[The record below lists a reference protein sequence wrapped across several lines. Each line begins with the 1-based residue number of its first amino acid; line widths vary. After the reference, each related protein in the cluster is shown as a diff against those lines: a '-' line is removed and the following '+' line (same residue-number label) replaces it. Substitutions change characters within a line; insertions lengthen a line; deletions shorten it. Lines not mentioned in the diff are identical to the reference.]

1 MMPTGHGLQDA
12 ALRMLPTGRCPQDT
26 AGLIVLYGMSSPDE
40 GRDGE
45 DREGLGER
53 QQSACFLE
61 ICRERITQAAP
72 QLCLP
77 CERFTAELKHGHFTE
92 VIPVGH
98 INLAFSQDEKPQDK
112 DPDEDKAPKDS
123 KSKGKK
129 KKKKKSKKEKEPVKT
144 VGLFQLFR
152 YATCPEV
159 LLMLIALVCAAIH
172 GAALPLMCVVFG
184 KMTDSF
190 VQSGQQFNFTGNFS
204 AIPYNFTTNSTDS
217 CVTIPGVDI
226 EENMTLYAYY
236 FVGIGAGVLLLGT
249 FQVMLFLLTA
259 TRQTKRIREKY
270 FHAVLHQQMA
280 WFDTHPIGELN
291 TRLTDDINTIND
303 GLGDKICIF
312 VQFFCRF
319 LAGIII
325 GFIFGWKLTLVIMS
339 VSPLLAGSAAVWSKI
354 LATLTSKELSA
365 YAKAGAVAEEILV
378 AIRTV
383 VAFNGQK
390 KAVEKYEA
398 NLVEAKNFGVK
409 KAITTNV
416 SMGITQ
422 FFIFAT
428 YALAFWYGTKLSVD
442 EPENYSIGKVITV
455 FFSVM
460 IGAFSLG
467 QGAPN
472 LESVA
477 KARGA
482 AYAIYNTID
491 MPRPIDS
498 SSKDGFK
505 PDIVKGDIEFKN
517 IHFSY
522 PSRKDVKIL
531 QGMSLKVPR
540 GKTIALVGAS
550 GCGKSTTIQL
560 LQRFYD
566 PDAGEVTLDGR
577 DIRTLN
583 VRWLRENMGIVS
595 QEPVLFGTTI
605 AENIRYGR
613 EDATDEDIDR
623 AVREAN
629 AYEFISKLPD
639 KLNTM
644 VGERGAQLSGGQK
657 QRIAI
662 ARALVKNPK
671 ILLLDEA
678 TSALDTQ
685 SESIVQAALDKVL
698 DHTQVGHIKTLN
710 DPSKTLN
717 DPSKTLNDPSKTL
730 NDPSKTLNDPSKTLN
745 DPSKTLNDPSK
756 TLNDPSKT
764 LNDPSKTLND
774 PSKTLNDPSKTLN
787 DPSKTLNDPSKTL
800 NDPSKT
806 LNDPSKTLNDPSK
819 TLNDPSKMLNDPSKM
834 LNDPSK
840 TLNDPS
846 KMLNDPSKMLN
857 DPSKM
862 LNDPSKMLNDPIH
875 SGVIRCAT
883 PTTWLHLAPLSF
895 QTADQMISCLVGME
909 NCSHTGSIGIRL
921 DTPSFSKAQPLKHAR
936 AGRTT
941 IVIAHRLS
949 TIRTA
954 DVIAG
959 FRDGQVVEQGT
970 HRELMNKK
978 GVYYSL
984 VMQQTS
990 GNLED
995 EDDEDDEDDDDVSE
1009 GETSQESS
1017 DSDSPDDLMEVKI
1030 ENGGFGR
1037 SSIRRSLNLQ
1047 RKSSKRKSTKKK
1059 KSKEPKK
1066 PKKSKAEKKKKKEEK
1081 GPEVPFSKI
1090 LALNKP
1096 EWPYV
1101 MVGTVASFVGG
1112 AVYPCVG
1119 ILFAKIIGV
1128 FAEPDAEIKRQKTLM
1143 FSLLFLLVGAVAFIT
1158 YFFQGYMFGKSGEI
1172 LTMRLR
1178 SQAFKAILRQD
1189 IAWFDDHNNAVGVL
1203 TTKLATD
1210 ASLVKGAAGSRLGLV
1225 TSSVCALLIA
1235 VVVAFC
1241 FSWQLTLL
1249 ILACVPFLSGANFIQ
1264 MRAMTGHASKDQSAL
1279 EASGKISTETVENFK
1294 TVVGLTREDVFFRK
1308 FNDSLSTPYKSALC
1322 KAPIYGITFA
1332 LAQAIPYFVNAAVF
1346 RFGAWL
1352 IAHCYTEYENV
1363 FLVFSIIVFAA
1374 MSIGQSSSFAPD
1386 FAKAKVAAGRI
1397 LNLLEKTPEIDIYD
1411 EGGEKPMNFIGDIEF
1426 RDVHFSYP
1434 TRPNIKILQGL
1445 NVSVAQGQ
1453 TLALVGSSGCGKSTS
1468 IQLLERF
1475 YNPANGHVFADKT
1488 DTQRLNLAWLR
1499 SQLGLVSQEPILF
1512 DCTIAENIQYGDN
1525 SRVVSQ
1531 EEIVEAARNAN
1542 IHDFILSLPEKYNT
1556 RVGDKG
1562 TQLSG
1567 GQKQRIAIAR
1577 ALVRRPKVLLLD
1589 EATSALDTESEKI
1602 VQKALDDARQ
1612 GRTCIVIAH
1621 RLTTIQNADI
1631 IAVIQNGQVAE
1642 QGTHSEL
1649 MAKQGAYYALVNAQV
1664 AH

>member
-1 MMPTGHGLQDA
+1 M
-12 ALRMLPTGRCPQDT
+12 
-26 AGLIVLYGMSSPDE
+26 
-40 GRDGE
+40 
-45 DREGLGER
+45 
-53 QQSACFLE
+53 
-61 ICRERITQAAP
+61 
-72 QLCLP
+72 
-77 CERFTAELKHGHFTE
+77 
-92 VIPVGH
+92 
-98 INLAFSQDEKPQDK
+98 
-112 DPDEDKAPKDS
+112 
-123 KSKGKK
+123 
-129 KKKKKSKKEKEPVKT
+129 
-144 VGLFQLFR
+144 
-152 YATCPEV
+152 
-159 LLMLIALVCAAIH
+159 AAISLSWLRF
-172 GAALPLMCVVFG
+172 GMVSYAEETVIKIKKRLTFSFLPL
-184 KMTDSF
+184 
-190 VQSGQQFNFTGNFS
+190 
-204 AIPYNFTTNSTDS
+204 NSQRNS
-217 CVTIPGVDI
+217 
-226 EENMTLYAYY
+226 YY

-325 GFIFGWKLTLVIMS
+325 GFIYGWKLTLVIMS

-354 LATLTSKELSA
+354 LATLTGKELSA

-383 VAFNGQK
+383 VAFNGQQ
-390 KAVEKYEA
+390 KALEKYEK
-398 NLVEAKNFGVK
+398 NLVDAKNFGVK

-422 FFIFAT
+422 FFIFGT

-482 AYAIYNTID
+482 AYSIYNTIN

-498 SSKDGFK
+498 SSEEGHK
-505 PDIVKGDIEFKN
+505 PDSVRGDIEFKN

-522 PSRKDVKIL
+522 PSRKDVKVNYISIL
-531 QGMSLKVPR
+531 KICYNKQMAP
-540 GKTIALVGAS
+540 
-550 GCGKSTTIQL
+550 IQWNS
-560 LQRFYD
+560 
-566 PDAGEVTLDGR
+566 PC
-577 DIRTLN
+577 N
-583 VRWLRENMGIVS
+583 VCCVVEILEKK
-595 QEPVLFGTTI
+595 
-605 AENIRYGR
+605 AH
-613 EDATDEDIDR
+613 
-623 AVREAN
+623 
-629 AYEFISKLPD
+629 
-639 KLNTM
+639 LNTC
-644 VGERGAQLSGGQK
+644 
-657 QRIAI
+657 
-662 ARALVKNPK
+662 
-671 ILLLDEA
+671 
-678 TSALDTQ
+678 
-685 SESIVQAALDKVL
+685 
-698 DHTQVGHIKTLN
+698 HICHYVFL
-710 DPSKTLN
+710 
-717 DPSKTLNDPSKTL
+717 
-730 NDPSKTLNDPSKTLN
+730 
-745 DPSKTLNDPSK
+745 
-756 TLNDPSKT
+756 
-764 LNDPSKTLND
+764 
-774 PSKTLNDPSKTLN
+774 
-787 DPSKTLNDPSKTL
+787 
-800 NDPSKT
+800 
-806 LNDPSKTLNDPSK
+806 
-819 TLNDPSKMLNDPSKM
+819 
-834 LNDPSK
+834 
-840 TLNDPS
+840 
-846 KMLNDPSKMLN
+846 
-857 DPSKM
+857 
-862 LNDPSKMLNDPIH
+862 
-875 SGVIRCAT
+875 
-883 PTTWLHLAPLSF
+883 
-895 QTADQMISCLVGME
+895 Q
-909 NCSHTGSIGIRL
+909 
-921 DTPSFSKAQPLKHAR
+921 AR

-959 FRDGQVVEQGT
+959 FKEGEVVEQGS
-970 HRELMNKK
+970 HRELLNKK

-984 VMQQTS
+984 VMQQTR
-990 GNLED
+990 GGTG
-995 EDDEDDEDDDDVSE
+995 DDDYEEDDDSFSE

-1017 DSDSPDDLMEVKI
+1017 DTDHHDDLMEVKI
-1030 ENGGFGR
+1030 ENVPEIPFGR
-1037 SSIRRSLNLQ
+1037 
-1047 RKSSKRKSTKKK
+1047 
-1059 KSKEPKK
+1059 
-1066 PKKSKAEKKKKKEEK
+1066 
-1081 GPEVPFSKI
+1081 I

-1101 MVGTVASFVGG
+1101 MVGTLASLVGG

-1128 FAEPDAEIKRQKTLM
+1128 FAETDPEVKRQKTMM

-1189 IAWFDDHNNAVGVL
+1189 ISWFDDHNNAVGVL

-1210 ASLVKGAAGSRLGLV
+1210 ASLVKGAAGSRIGLA
-1225 TSSVCALLIA
+1225 TSSVCALGIS
-1235 VVVAFC
+1235 VIIAFC

-1249 ILACVPFLSGANFIQ
+1249 ILACVPFLTGANFIQ
-1264 MRAMTGHASKDQSAL
+1264 MRAMQGHASKDQSAL
-1279 EASGKISTETVENFK
+1279 ETSGKISTETVENFK
-1294 TVVGLTREDVFFRK
+1294 TVVALTKEDVFFRK
-1308 FNDSLSTPYKSALC
+1308 FNDSLAEPYKSALC

-1332 LAQAIPYFVNAAVF
+1332 LAQAIPYLVNAAVF

-1352 IAHCYTEYENV
+1352 IAHCHTQYENV
-1363 FLVFSIIVFAA
+1363 FLVFSVIIFAA

-1397 LNLLEKTPEIDIYD
+1397 LSLLEKTPEIDIYSEAGD
-1411 EGGEKPMNFIGDIEF
+1411 KPMNFKGDIEF
-1426 RDVHFSYP
+1426 HELHFSYP

-1445 NVSVAQGQ
+1445 NVSVRQGQ
-1453 TLALVGSSGCGKSTS
+1453 TLALVGGSGCGKSTS

-1475 YNPANGHVFADKT
+1475 YNPAGGQVFADGM
-1488 DTQRLNLAWLR
+1488 DTRMLNLAWLR

-1512 DCTIAENIQYGDN
+1512 DCTITENIQYGDN

-1531 EEIVEAARNAN
+1531 EEVEEAAKNAN
-1542 IHDFILSLPEKYNT
+1542 IHEFILNLPERYNT

-1577 ALVRRPKVLLLD
+1577 ALVRNPKVLLLD

-1621 RLTTIQNADI
+1621 RLTTVQNADI
-1631 IAVIQNGQVAE
+1631 IAVIQNGQVVE
-1642 QGTHSEL
+1642 QGMHSEL

-1664 AH
+1664 SH

>member
-1 MMPTGHGLQDA
+1 M
-12 ALRMLPTGRCPQDT
+12 
-26 AGLIVLYGMSSPDE
+26 V
-40 GRDGE
+40 
-45 DREGLGER
+45 
-53 QQSACFLE
+53 
-61 ICRERITQAAP
+61 
-72 QLCLP
+72 
-77 CERFTAELKHGHFTE
+77 
-92 VIPVGH
+92 
-98 INLAFSQDEKPQDK
+98 
-112 DPDEDKAPKDS
+112 
-123 KSKGKK
+123 
-129 KKKKKSKKEKEPVKT
+129 
-144 VGLFQLFR
+144 
-152 YATCPEV
+152 
-159 LLMLIALVCAAIH
+159 
-172 GAALPLMCVVFG
+172 LPLSVENSMRE
-184 KMTDSF
+184 D
-190 VQSGQQFNFTGNFS
+190 TGGHRNL
-204 AIPYNFTTNSTDS
+204 NS
-217 CVTIPGVDI
+217 
-226 EENMTLYAYY
+226 YY

-325 GFIFGWKLTLVIMS
+325 GFIYGWKLTLVIMS

-354 LATLTSKELSA
+354 LATLTGKELSA

-383 VAFNGQK
+383 VAFNGQQ
-390 KAVEKYEA
+390 KALEKYEK
-398 NLVEAKNFGVK
+398 NLVDAKNFGVK

-422 FFIFAT
+422 FFIFGT

-482 AYAIYNTID
+482 AYSIYNTIN

-498 SSKDGFK
+498 SSEEGHK
-505 PDIVKGDIEFKN
+505 PDSVRGDIEFKN

-522 PSRKDVKIL
+522 PSRKDVKVNYISIL
-531 QGMSLKVPR
+531 KICYNKQMAP
-540 GKTIALVGAS
+540 
-550 GCGKSTTIQL
+550 IQWNS
-560 LQRFYD
+560 
-566 PDAGEVTLDGR
+566 PC
-577 DIRTLN
+577 N
-583 VRWLRENMGIVS
+583 VCCVVEILEKK
-595 QEPVLFGTTI
+595 
-605 AENIRYGR
+605 AH
-613 EDATDEDIDR
+613 
-623 AVREAN
+623 
-629 AYEFISKLPD
+629 
-639 KLNTM
+639 LNTC
-644 VGERGAQLSGGQK
+644 
-657 QRIAI
+657 
-662 ARALVKNPK
+662 
-671 ILLLDEA
+671 
-678 TSALDTQ
+678 
-685 SESIVQAALDKVL
+685 
-698 DHTQVGHIKTLN
+698 HICHYVFL
-710 DPSKTLN
+710 
-717 DPSKTLNDPSKTL
+717 
-730 NDPSKTLNDPSKTLN
+730 
-745 DPSKTLNDPSK
+745 
-756 TLNDPSKT
+756 
-764 LNDPSKTLND
+764 
-774 PSKTLNDPSKTLN
+774 
-787 DPSKTLNDPSKTL
+787 
-800 NDPSKT
+800 
-806 LNDPSKTLNDPSK
+806 
-819 TLNDPSKMLNDPSKM
+819 
-834 LNDPSK
+834 
-840 TLNDPS
+840 
-846 KMLNDPSKMLN
+846 
-857 DPSKM
+857 
-862 LNDPSKMLNDPIH
+862 
-875 SGVIRCAT
+875 
-883 PTTWLHLAPLSF
+883 
-895 QTADQMISCLVGME
+895 Q
-909 NCSHTGSIGIRL
+909 
-921 DTPSFSKAQPLKHAR
+921 AR

-959 FRDGQVVEQGT
+959 FKEGEVVEQGS
-970 HRELMNKK
+970 HRELLNKK

-984 VMQQTS
+984 VMQQ
-990 GNLED
+990 
-995 EDDEDDEDDDDVSE
+995 
-1009 GETSQESS
+1009 
-1017 DSDSPDDLMEVKI
+1017 VKI
-1030 ENGGFGR
+1030 KQLSNYTT
-1037 SSIRRSLNLQ
+1037 SIQGVPLQ
-1047 RKSSKRKSTKKK
+1047 RKSSKRKSGKKKNSKKDK
-1059 KSKEPKK
+1059 KSKSKK
-1066 PKKSKAEKKKKKEEK
+1066 DKKNEEK
-1081 GPEVPFSKI
+1081 VPEIPFGRI

-1101 MVGTVASFVGG
+1101 MVGTLASLVGG

-1128 FAEPDAEIKRQKTLM
+1128 FAETDPEVKRQKTMM

-1189 IAWFDDHNNAVGVL
+1189 ISWFDDHNNAVGVL

-1210 ASLVKGAAGSRLGLV
+1210 ASLVKGAAGSRIGLA
-1225 TSSVCALLIA
+1225 TSSVCALGIS
-1235 VVVAFC
+1235 VIIAFC

-1249 ILACVPFLSGANFIQ
+1249 ILACVPFLTGANFIQ
-1264 MRAMTGHASKDQSAL
+1264 MRAMQGHASKDQSAL
-1279 EASGKISTETVENFK
+1279 ETSGKISTETVENFK
-1294 TVVGLTREDVFFRK
+1294 TVVALTKEDVFFRK
-1308 FNDSLSTPYKSALC
+1308 FNDSLAEPYKSALC

-1332 LAQAIPYFVNAAVF
+1332 LAQAIPYLVNAAVF

-1352 IAHCYTEYENV
+1352 IAHCHTQYENV
-1363 FLVFSIIVFAA
+1363 FLVFSVIIFAA

-1397 LNLLEKTPEIDIYD
+1397 LSLLEKTPEIDIYSEAGD
-1411 EGGEKPMNFIGDIEF
+1411 KPMNFKGDIEF
-1426 RDVHFSYP
+1426 HELHFSYP

-1445 NVSVAQGQ
+1445 NVSVRQGQ
-1453 TLALVGSSGCGKSTS
+1453 TLALVGGSGCGKSTS

-1475 YNPANGHVFADKT
+1475 YNPAGGQVVSFIGALTFADGM
-1488 DTQRLNLAWLR
+1488 DTRMLNL
-1499 SQLGLVSQEPILF
+1499 
-1512 DCTIAENIQYGDN
+1512 NIQYGDN

-1531 EEIVEAARNAN
+1531 EEVEEAAKNAN
-1542 IHDFILSLPEKYNT
+1542 IHEFILNLPERYNT

-1577 ALVRRPKVLLLD
+1577 ALVRNPKVLLLD

-1621 RLTTIQNADI
+1621 RLTTVQNADI
-1631 IAVIQNGQVAE
+1631 IAVIQNGQVVE
-1642 QGTHSEL
+1642 QGMHSEL

-1664 AH
+1664 SH

>member
-1 MMPTGHGLQDA
+1 
-12 ALRMLPTGRCPQDT
+12 
-26 AGLIVLYGMSSPDE
+26 MSNH
-40 GRDGE
+40 R
-45 DREGLGER
+45 
-53 QQSACFLE
+53 
-61 ICRERITQAAP
+61 
-72 QLCLP
+72 
-77 CERFTAELKHGHFTE
+77 
-92 VIPVGH
+92 
-98 INLAFSQDEKPQDK
+98 
-112 DPDEDKAPKDS
+112 
-123 KSKGKK
+123 
-129 KKKKKSKKEKEPVKT
+129 
-144 VGLFQLFR
+144 
-152 YATCPEV
+152 
-159 LLMLIALVCAAIH
+159 
-172 GAALPLMCVVFG
+172 
-184 KMTDSF
+184 
-190 VQSGQQFNFTGNFS
+190 
-204 AIPYNFTTNSTDS
+204 
-217 CVTIPGVDI
+217 
-226 EENMTLYAYY
+226 
-236 FVGIGAGVLLLGT
+236 
-249 FQVMLFLLTA
+249 
-259 TRQTKRIREKY
+259 
-270 FHAVLHQQMA
+270 
-280 WFDTHPIGELN
+280 
-291 TRLTDDINTIND
+291 
-303 GLGDKICIF
+303 
-312 VQFFCRF
+312 
-319 LAGIII
+319 
-325 GFIFGWKLTLVIMS
+325 
-339 VSPLLAGSAAVWSKI
+339 I

-613 EDATDEDIDR
+613 EDATDEDIER

-629 AYEFISKLPD
+629 AYEFISRLPD

-685 SESIVQAALDKVL
+685 SESIVQAALDKTL
-698 DHTQVGHIKTLN
+698 NDPSKTLNDPSKTLNDPSKTLNDPSKTLNDPSKTLNDPSKTLNDPSKTLN

-862 LNDPSKMLNDPIH
+862 LNDPSKMLNDP
-875 SGVIRCAT
+875 SKT
-883 PTTWLHLAPLSF
+883 LN
-895 QTADQMISCLVGME
+895 D
-909 NCSHTGSIGIRL
+909 
-921 DTPSFSKAQPLKHAR
+921 PSKTLNDPSKTLNDPSKTLNDPSKTLNDPSKTLNDPSKTLNDPSKTLNDPSKMLNDPSKMLNDPSKMLNDPSKTLNDPSKTLNDPSKMLNDPSKTLNDPSKMLNDPSKTLNDPSKTLNELAR

-1047 RKSSKRKSTKKK
+1047 RKPSKRKSTKKK

-1119 ILFAKIIGV
+1119 ILFAKIIGVSTCLLLVCRTPTGPPQSSVGGAGVSGSDTHCSVTAGLRIIHQPAVSCGQCPVGSVLWAASCGQRPVGQRPVSTDEV

>member
-1 MMPTGHGLQDA
+1 KTFESLSFPLQ
-12 ALRMLPTGRCPQDT
+12 
-26 AGLIVLYGMSSPDE
+26 
-40 GRDGE
+40 
-45 DREGLGER
+45 
-53 QQSACFLE
+53 
-61 ICRERITQAAP
+61 
-72 QLCLP
+72 
-77 CERFTAELKHGHFTE
+77 
-92 VIPVGH
+92 
-98 INLAFSQDEKPQDK
+98 
-112 DPDEDKAPKDS
+112 
-123 KSKGKK
+123 
-129 KKKKKSKKEKEPVKT
+129 
-144 VGLFQLFR
+144 FR
-152 YATCPEV
+152 YATCLEV
-159 LLMLIALVCAAIH
+159 FLMLIGLLCAALH
-172 GAALPLMCVVFG
+172 GIALPLMCVVFG
-184 KMTDSF
+184 QMTDSF
-190 VQSGQQFNFTGNFS
+190 VLSGQQFNLTGINN
-204 AIPYNFTTNSTDS
+204 IPHFYLKASTERN
-217 CVTIPGVDI
+217 VI
-226 EENMTLYAYY
+226 NTL
-236 FVGIGAGVLLLGT
+236 VIS
-249 FQVMLFLLTA
+249 VMLFLLTA
-259 TRQTKRIREKY
+259 TRQTKRIREQY
-270 FHAVLHQQMA
+270 FLAILHQQMA

-303 GLGDKICIF
+303 GLGDKICVF
-312 VQFFCRF
+312 VQFFCTF
-319 LAGIII
+319 VAGFII
-325 GFIFGWKLTLVIMS
+325 GFVYGWKLTLVILA

-354 LATLTSKELSA
+354 LASLTSKELSA

-390 KAVEKYEA
+390 KAVQQYED
-398 NLVEAKNFGVK
+398 NLVYAMNFGVK
-409 KAITTNV
+409 KAVTTNV
-416 SMGITQ
+416 SMGLTQ
-422 FFIFAT
+422 FFIFGA

-442 EPENYSIGKVITV
+442 EPENYTIGKVITV

-498 SSKDGFK
+498 SSKEGYK
-505 PDIVKGDIEFKN
+505 PDNIKGNIEFKN
-517 IHFSY
+517 IYFSY
-522 PSRKDVKIL
+522 PSRKNVKIL
-531 QGMSLKVPR
+531 QGMSLKVPH

-577 DIRTLN
+577 DIRSLN

-613 EDATDEDIDR
+613 EDATEEDIEQ

-662 ARALVKNPK
+662 ARALIKNPK

-685 SESIVQAALDKVL
+685 SESVVQAALDK
-698 DHTQVGHIKTLN
+698 
-710 DPSKTLN
+710 
-717 DPSKTLNDPSKTL
+717 
-730 NDPSKTLNDPSKTLN
+730 
-745 DPSKTLNDPSK
+745 
-756 TLNDPSKT
+756 
-764 LNDPSKTLND
+764 
-774 PSKTLNDPSKTLN
+774 
-787 DPSKTLNDPSKTL
+787 
-800 NDPSKT
+800 
-806 LNDPSKTLNDPSK
+806 
-819 TLNDPSKMLNDPSKM
+819 
-834 LNDPSK
+834 
-840 TLNDPS
+840 
-846 KMLNDPSKMLN
+846 
-857 DPSKM
+857 
-862 LNDPSKMLNDPIH
+862 
-875 SGVIRCAT
+875 
-883 PTTWLHLAPLSF
+883 
-895 QTADQMISCLVGME
+895 
-909 NCSHTGSIGIRL
+909 
-921 DTPSFSKAQPLKHAR
+921 AR

-949 TIRTA
+949 TIRSA

-959 FRDGQVVEQGT
+959 FKDGQVVEQGT

-984 VMQQTS
+984 VMQQICEQTT
-990 GNLED
+990 D
-995 EDDEDDEDDDDVSE
+995 
-1009 GETSQESS
+1009 T
-1017 DSDSPDDLMEVKI
+1017 DSDNCDDLTVVTTEHAAFSRNSLRRSI
-1030 ENGGFGR
+1030 SLQRR
-1037 SSIRRSLNLQ
+1037 SSKN
-1047 RKSSKRKSTKKK
+1047 SKRK
-1059 KSKEPKK
+1059 KSE
-1066 PKKSKAEKKKKKEEK
+1066 SEKAP
-1081 GPEVPFSKI
+1081 GIPFRKI

-1096 EWPYV
+1096 EWPYLL
-1101 MVGTVASFVGG
+1101 VGTLASFLGG
-1112 AVYPCVG
+1112 AVYPCVA

-1128 FAEPDAEIKRQKTLM
+1128 FAESDPGVKRQKTLM
-1143 FSLLFLLVGAVAFIT
+1143 FSLLFLLIGAVAFLT
-1158 YFFQGYMFGKSGEI
+1158 FFFQGYMFGKSGEI

-1178 SQAFKAILRQD
+1178 SQAFKAILRQE
-1189 IAWFDDHNNAVGVL
+1189 IGWFDDHNNAVGVL

-1210 ASLVKGAAGSRLGLV
+1210 ASLVKGAAGSRLGL
-1225 TSSVCALLIA
+1225 TTNAVCALIIA
-1235 VVVAFC
+1235 MIIAFIHC
-1241 FSWQLTLL
+1241 WQLTLL
-1249 ILACVPFLSGANFIQ
+1249 ILACMPVLSGANFIQ
-1264 MRAMTGHASKDQSAL
+1264 MRATAGHTSKDQSAL
-1279 EASGKISTETVENFK
+1279 EMSGKISTETVENFK
-1294 TVVGLTREDVFFRK
+1294 TVVALTKEDVFFRK
-1308 FNDSLSTPYKSALC
+1308 FSESLSRPYRSALC
-1322 KAPIYGITFA
+1322 KAPLYGITFA
-1332 LAQAIPYFVNAAVF
+1332 IAQATPYLVNSAIF
-1346 RFGAWL
+1346 RFGSWL

-1363 FLVFSIIVFAA
+1363 FLVFSVIVFAA
-1374 MSIGQSSSFAPD
+1374 MNIGQSSSFAPD
-1386 FAKAKVAAGRI
+1386 FAKAKAAAGRI
-1397 LNLLEKTPEIDIYD
+1397 LNLLEKMPEIDIYN
-1411 EGGEKPMNFIGDIEF
+1411 EGGDKLVSGDIEF
-1426 RDVHFSYP
+1426 HDVHFSYP
-1434 TRPNIKILQGL
+1434 TRPNMKILQGL
-1445 NVSVAQGQ
+1445 NLSVAQGQ

-1468 IQLLERF
+1468 IQLLELF
-1475 YNPANGHVFADKT
+1475 YNPASGQVFADGT
-1488 DTQRLNLAWLR
+1488 DTRTLNLAWLR

-1531 EEIVEAARNAN
+1531 EEIVEAAKNAN
-1542 IHDFILSLPEKYNT
+1542 IHDFVLSLPEKYNT

-1577 ALVRRPKVLLLD
+1577 ALVRKPRVLLLD
-1589 EATSALDTESEKI
+1589 EATSALDTESEKV

-1649 MAKQGAYYALVNAQV
+1649 MAKQGAYYALVNAQI

>member
-1 MMPTGHGLQDA
+1 MREELVNSGLPPD
-12 ALRMLPTGRCPQDT
+12 PQE
-26 AGLIVLYGMSSPDE
+26 MN
-40 GRDGE
+40 
-45 DREGLGER
+45 
-53 QQSACFLE
+53 
-61 ICRERITQAAP
+61 
-72 QLCLP
+72 
-77 CERFTAELKHGHFTE
+77 
-92 VIPVGH
+92 PVGH
-98 INLAFSQDEKPQDK
+98 LNLAFTQDEKAQENDK
-112 DPDEDKAPKDS
+112 SEKKPDDS
-123 KSKGKK
+123 KSKDKK
-129 KKKKKSKKEKEPVKT
+129 KKKKKSDKEKKEPVKA

-159 LLMLIALVCAAIH
+159 LLMLIALVCSAIH
-172 GAALPLMCVVFG
+172 GAALPIMCIVFG
-184 KMTDSF
+184 SMTDSF
-190 VQSGQQFNFTGNFS
+190 VQSGQQFNFTGNYTFNIS
-204 AIPYNFTTNSTDS
+204 ASG
-217 CVTIPGVDI
+217 CVTFPGVDI
-226 EENMTLYAYY
+226 EGSMTLNSYY

-325 GFIFGWKLTLVIMS
+325 GFIYGWKLTLVIMS

-354 LATLTSKELSA
+354 LATLTGKELSA

-383 VAFNGQK
+383 VAFNGQQ
-390 KAVEKYEA
+390 KALEKYEK
-398 NLVEAKNFGVK
+398 NLVDAKNFGVK

-422 FFIFAT
+422 FFIFGT

-482 AYAIYNTID
+482 AYSIYNTIN

-498 SSKDGFK
+498 SSEEGHK
-505 PDIVKGDIEFKN
+505 PDSVRGDIEFKN

-531 QGMSLKVPR
+531 QGMSLKVPH

-577 DIRTLN
+577 DIRSLN

-613 EDATDEDIDR
+613 EDATDQDIDR

-639 KLNTM
+639 GLNTM

-685 SESIVQAALDKVL
+685 SEAIVQAALDK
-698 DHTQVGHIKTLN
+698 
-710 DPSKTLN
+710 
-717 DPSKTLNDPSKTL
+717 
-730 NDPSKTLNDPSKTLN
+730 
-745 DPSKTLNDPSK
+745 
-756 TLNDPSKT
+756 
-764 LNDPSKTLND
+764 
-774 PSKTLNDPSKTLN
+774 
-787 DPSKTLNDPSKTL
+787 
-800 NDPSKT
+800 
-806 LNDPSKTLNDPSK
+806 
-819 TLNDPSKMLNDPSKM
+819 
-834 LNDPSK
+834 
-840 TLNDPS
+840 
-846 KMLNDPSKMLN
+846 
-857 DPSKM
+857 
-862 LNDPSKMLNDPIH
+862 
-875 SGVIRCAT
+875 
-883 PTTWLHLAPLSF
+883 
-895 QTADQMISCLVGME
+895 
-909 NCSHTGSIGIRL
+909 
-921 DTPSFSKAQPLKHAR
+921 AR

-959 FRDGQVVEQGT
+959 FKEGEVVEQGS
-970 HRELMNKK
+970 HRELLNKK

-984 VMQQTS
+984 VMQQTR
-990 GNLED
+990 GGTG
-995 EDDEDDEDDDDVSE
+995 DDDYEEDDDSFSE

-1017 DSDSPDDLMEVKI
+1017 DTDHHDDLMEVKI
-1030 ENGGFGR
+1030 ENGGFER
-1037 SSIRRSLNLQ
+1037 NSIRRSVPLQ
-1047 RKSSKRKSTKKK
+1047 RKSSKRKSGKKKNSKKDK
-1059 KSKEPKK
+1059 KSKSKK
-1066 PKKSKAEKKKKKEEK
+1066 DKKNEEK
-1081 GPEVPFSKI
+1081 VPEIPFGRI

-1101 MVGTVASFVGG
+1101 MVGTLASLVGG

-1128 FAEPDAEIKRQKTLM
+1128 FAETDPEVKRQKTMM

-1189 IAWFDDHNNAVGVL
+1189 ISWFDDHNNAVGVL

-1210 ASLVKGAAGSRLGLV
+1210 ASLVKGAAGSRIGLA
-1225 TSSVCALLIA
+1225 TSSVCALGIS
-1235 VVVAFC
+1235 VIIAFC

-1249 ILACVPFLSGANFIQ
+1249 ILACVPFLTGANFIQ
-1264 MRAMTGHASKDQSAL
+1264 MRAMQGHASKDQSAL
-1279 EASGKISTETVENFK
+1279 ETSGKISTETVENFK
-1294 TVVGLTREDVFFRK
+1294 TVVALTKEDVFFRK
-1308 FNDSLSTPYKSALC
+1308 FNDSLAEPYKSALC

-1332 LAQAIPYFVNAAVF
+1332 LAQAIPYLVNAAVF

-1352 IAHCYTEYENV
+1352 IAHCHTQYENV
-1363 FLVFSIIVFAA
+1363 FLVFSVIIFAA

-1397 LNLLEKTPEIDIYD
+1397 LSLLEKTPEIDIYSEAGD
-1411 EGGEKPMNFIGDIEF
+1411 KPMNFKGDIEF
-1426 RDVHFSYP
+1426 HELHFSYP

-1445 NVSVAQGQ
+1445 NVSVRQGQ
-1453 TLALVGSSGCGKSTS
+1453 TLALVGGSGCGKSTS

-1475 YNPANGHVFADKT
+1475 YNPAGGQVFADGM
-1488 DTQRLNLAWLR
+1488 DTRMLNLAWLR

-1512 DCTIAENIQYGDN
+1512 DCTITENIQYGDN

-1531 EEIVEAARNAN
+1531 EEVEEAAKNAN
-1542 IHDFILSLPEKYNT
+1542 IHEFILNLPERYNT

-1577 ALVRRPKVLLLD
+1577 ALVRNPKVLLLD

-1621 RLTTIQNADI
+1621 RLTTVQNADI
-1631 IAVIQNGQVAE
+1631 IAVIQNGQVVE
-1642 QGTHSEL
+1642 QGMHSEL

-1664 AH
+1664 SH